1 VRERPGG
8 RADSSSPTGPALILR
23 LPRGGR
29 APAAARWESRI
40 DPARTPEPGAT
51 LQSAAPHASPV
62 IPGEDVAAGFR
73 RDVEDLHD
81 ADPDLHLADRL
92 EEAARRFVP

>member
-1 VRERPGG
+1 M
-8 RADSSSPTGPALILR
+8 
-23 LPRGGR
+23 
-29 APAAARWESRI
+29 
-40 DPARTPEPGAT
+40 
-51 LQSAAPHASPV
+51 QSAAPHASPV

-81 ADPDLHLADRL
+81 ADLDLHAADRL